1 MKYKINL
8 EKYEGMSPED
18 INLLTAVLESQEKLE
33 KKVLN
38 ALDEAVAWGLVQL
51 VKEGRIIYYVD
62 AKGQYY
68 WTSPST
74 PVDKMSSN

>member
-1 MKYKINL
+1 MKYQINL

-18 INLLTAVLESQEKLE
+18 INLLTAVLESQEKHQ
-33 KKVLN
+33 KK
-38 ALDEAVAWGLVQL
+38 ALDAFDEVIVWGLVRL
-51 VKEGRIIYYVD
+51 VKEGEIIYRVD

-68 WTSPST
+68 FTKPST

>member
-1 MKYKINL
+1 MKYQINL

-18 INLLTAVLESQEKLE
+18 INLLTAVLESREKLE

-38 ALDEAVAWGLVQL
+38 AFDEVVVWALVQL
-51 VKEGRIIYYVD
+51 VKQGKIIYRVD

-68 WTSPST
+68 FTSPST
-74 PVDKMSSN
+74 PVDKMSLN